1 MPSQIPNTMK
11 AVVIEKSGDPL
22 AIKEIPVPQPSP
34 GEVLIKVQACGVCHS
49 DAALQQ
55 GHMNALY
62 VNSFHSFSTT
72 SSIELYNHMLYFF
85 SFATS
90 LEDISLVS

>member
-22 AIKEIPVPQPSP
+22 VIKEIPVPQPSP

-62 VNSFHSFSTT
+62 VNSFHLFSTT
-72 SSIELYNHMLYFF
+72 SLAEFVRWSIFLL
-85 SFATS
+85 
-90 LEDISLVS
+90 